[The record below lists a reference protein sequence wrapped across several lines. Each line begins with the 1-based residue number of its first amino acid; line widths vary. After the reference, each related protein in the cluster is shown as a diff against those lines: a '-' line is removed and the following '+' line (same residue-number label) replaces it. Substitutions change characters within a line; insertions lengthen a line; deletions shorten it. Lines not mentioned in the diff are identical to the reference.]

1 MKVNELITRLQQLV
15 NTEPELGE
23 VDIKLETEPTY
34 KNTRESDI
42 EDVWIHE
49 WYDSRTKKKYK
60 TVILTEER
68 NDNT

>member
-34 KNTRESDI
+34 KNPVESDI
-42 EDVWIHE
+42 EDVLIHH
-49 WYDSRTKKKYK
+49 WYDSKTKKEYK
-60 TVILTEER
+60 TVILMEER
-68 NDNT
+68 ND

>member
-1 MKVNELITRLQQLV
+1 MKVNKLIDILQRLV
-15 NTEPELGE
+15 NTEPELGD

-49 WYDSRTKKKYK
+49 WYDSKTKKNHK
-60 TVILTEER
+60 TVILMEER

>member
-1 MKVNELITRLQQLV
+1 MKVNELITKLQQLV
-15 NTEPELGE
+15 NTESDLGN

-49 WYDSRTKKKYK
+49 WYDSKTKKNCK
-60 TVILTEER
+60 TVIIVER
-68 NDNT
+68 QND

>member
-15 NTEPELGE
+15 NTEPELGN

-34 KNTRESDI
+34 KNLIESDI

-49 WYDSRTKKKYK
+49 WYDSKIKKKCK
-60 TVILTEER
+60 TVILVEER

>member
-1 MKVNELITRLQQLV
+1 MKVNKLIDILQRLV
-15 NTEPELGE
+15 NTEPDLGD

-49 WYDSRTKKKYK
+49 WYDSKTKKNCK
-60 TVILTEER
+60 TVIIMER
-68 NDNT
+68 QND

>member
-1 MKVNELITRLQQLV
+1 MKVNKLIDILQRLV
-15 NTEPELGE
+15 NTEPDLGD

-49 WYDSRTKKKYK
+49 WYNSKTKKNCK
-60 TVILTEER
+60 TVILMEER

>member
-1 MKVNELITRLQQLV
+1 MKVNELIIKLQQLV

-34 KNTRESDI
+34 KNPIESDI

-49 WYDSRTKKKYK
+49 WYDSKTKKNCK
-60 TVILTEER
+60 TVILMEER
-68 NDNT
+68 NDNS

>member
-1 MKVNELITRLQQLV
+1 MKVNKLIDILQRLV

-23 VDIKLETEPTY
+23 AVIKLETEPTY

-49 WYDSRTKKKYK
+49 WYDSKTEKNCK
-60 TVILTEER
+60 TVILMEER

>member
-1 MKVNELITRLQQLV
+1 MQVNELITRLQQLV

-34 KNTRESDI
+34 KNSIESDI
-42 EDVWIHE
+42 GDVWIHE
-49 WYDSRTKKKYK
+49 WYDSKAKKECK
-60 TVILTEER
+60 TVILVEEQ

>member
-1 MKVNELITRLQQLV
+1 MKVNELIDRLQQLV

-34 KNTRESDI
+34 KNSIESDI
-42 EDVWIHE
+42 DDVWIHE
-49 WYDSRTKKKYK
+49 WYDSKTKKKYK
-60 TVILTEER
+60 TVILTEKR

>member
-1 MKVNELITRLQQLV
+1 MKINELIARLQQLV

-34 KNTRESDI
+34 KNSIESDI

-49 WYDSRTKKKYK
+49 WYDSKTKKNCK
-60 TVILTEER
+60 TVILVEKQ
-68 NDNT
+68 ND

>member
-1 MKVNELITRLQQLV
+1 MKVNKLIDILQRLV
-15 NTEPELGE
+15 NTEPELGD

-49 WYDSRTKKKYK
+49 WYDSKTKKNHK
-60 TVILTEER
+60 TVIIMER
-68 NDNT
+68 QND

>member
-34 KNTRESDI
+34 KNSIESNI

-60 TVILTEER
+60 TVILMEER

>member
-1 MKVNELITRLQQLV
+1 MKVNELIDRLQQLV

-34 KNTRESDI
+34 KNSIESDI
-42 EDVWIHE
+42 DDVWIHE
-49 WYDSRTKKKYK
+49 WYDSRIKKKYK

>member
-1 MKVNELITRLQQLV
+1 MKVNKLIDILQRLV
-15 NTEPELGE
+15 NTEPDLGD

-49 WYDSRTKKKYK
+49 WYDSKTKKNHK
-60 TVILTEER
+60 TVILMEER

>member
-1 MKVNELITRLQQLV
+1 MKVNELITKLQQLV

-34 KNTRESDI
+34 KNTGESDI

-49 WYDSRTKKKYK
+49 WYDSKTKKNCK
-60 TVILTEER
+60 TVILMEER

>member
-1 MKVNELITRLQQLV
+1 MKVNELIIKLQQLV
-15 NTEPELGE
+15 NTEPELGN

-49 WYDSRTKKKYK
+49 WYDSKTKKEYK
-60 TVILTEER
+60 TVILMEER

>member
-15 NTEPELGE
+15 NNEPKLGN

-34 KNTRESDI
+34 KNSFESDI
-42 EDVWIHE
+42 EDILIHH
-49 WYDSRTKKKYK
+49 WYDSKTKKEYK
-60 TVILTEER
+60 TVILVEEQ

>member
-1 MKVNELITRLQQLV
+1 MKVNKLIDILQRLV
-15 NTEPELGE
+15 NTEPALGE
-23 VDIKLETEPTY
+23 AVIKLETEPTY

-49 WYDSRTKKKYK
+49 WYDSKTEKNYK
-60 TVILTEER
+60 TVILMEER

>member
-1 MKVNELITRLQQLV
+1 MQVNELITRLQQLV

-34 KNTRESDI
+34 KNSIESDI
-42 EDVWIHE
+42 DDVWIHE
-49 WYDSRTKKKYK
+49 WYDSKAKKECK
-60 TVILTEER
+60 TVILVEEQ